1 MSQLPN
7 PKHPL
12 PFSRVFNSDAVP
24 SVSLPVFSH
33 LPGCCQ
39 TAQTDTSLHTGL
51 IISQISC
58 LRFLWSW
65 QTEEKAFLFFVLK
78 VSFLQGQAGCVQ
90 APPYPP
96 IPVCSPD
103 TVVSAPPRYKTVH
116 IWLLGDLNCP
126 YSRCECVRGWCDGLV
141 TCVECV
147 PACRPVT
154 PSSMAGWLAGWL
166 SVIMLLSSHSF
177 PDD

>member
-1 MSQLPN
+1 MESVSQLPN

-24 SVSLPVFSH
+24 QVSLPVFSH

-65 QTEEKAFLFFVLK
+65 QTEEKVFLFFCFKSLLSARSSRVRPCPTL
-78 VSFLQGQAGCVQ
+78 
-90 APPYPP
+90 PPP
-96 IPVCSPD
+96 IPVCSPG
-103 TVVSAPPRYKTVH
+103 TVVSAPLRYKTVH

-141 TCVECV
+141 TCLECV

-154 PSSMAGWLAGWL
+154 PSSLTR
-166 SVIMLLSSHSF
+166 S
-177 PDD
+177 